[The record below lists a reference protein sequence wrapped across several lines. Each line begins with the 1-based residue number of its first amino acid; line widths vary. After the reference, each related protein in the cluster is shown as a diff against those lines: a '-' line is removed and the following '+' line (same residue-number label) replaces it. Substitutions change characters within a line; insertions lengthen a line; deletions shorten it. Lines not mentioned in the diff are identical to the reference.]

1 MKRYMKYAVTLAV
14 MICMG
19 TSAEAECEEKYDDR
33 PHHPVVTD
41 STINHTFTADNYAD
55 NGTDVHNAP
64 NEVAEIPNVVPIV
77 PETPVVSEVPAVPE
91 KPIVPEAP
99 AVQED
104 VPKEVPSSE
113 AIDNRIKNSSYIK
126 VKTTGNSAESEEA
139 AVKEAKKTAVEKVI
153 QQLLKKG
160 DYEENTLDSLAGEYE
175 KYIINYNVV
184 NTEAGENNISV
195 DIWSNVSLDKLKT
208 DIKAYEKNKI
218 KVNIPVI
225 SEVNIS
231 EPDVADIP
239 EAKVIEAEQLPK
251 PAGEPVREIMPEL
264 VKENTSE
271 KIIDRM

>member
-19 TSAEAECEEKYDDR
+19 TSAEAECEEKYNDR

-64 NEVAEIPNVVPIV
+64 NVAAEIPNVVPIV
-77 PETPVVSEVPAVPE
+77 PETPVVSEV
-91 KPIVPEAP
+91 P

-113 AIDNRIKNSSYIK
+113 AIDNRIKNGSYIK
-126 VKTTGNSAESEEA
+126 VKTTGNSVESEEA
-139 AVKEAKKTAVEKVI
+139 AIKEAQKLAVEKVV

-160 DYEENTLDSLAGEYE
+160 DYEENTLDSLAVEYE

-231 EPDVADIP
+231 EPNVADIP
-239 EAKVIEAEQLPK
+239 EANVIEAEQLPK

-264 VKENTSE
+264 VKENTGE
-271 KIIDRM
+271 KITDKM

>member
-19 TSAEAECEEKYDDR
+19 TSAEAECEEKYNDR

-41 STINHTFTADNYAD
+41 SKINHTFTADNYAD

-64 NEVAEIPNVVPIV
+64 NVAAEIPNVVPIV
-77 PETPVVSEVPAVPE
+77 PES
-91 KPIVPEAP
+91 P

-104 VPKEVPSSE
+104 IPKEVPSSE
-113 AIDNRIKNSSYIK
+113 AIDNRIKNGSYIK
-126 VKTTGNSAESEEA
+126 VKTTGNSVESEEA
-139 AVKEAKKTAVEKVI
+139 AIKEAQKLAVEKVV

-160 DYEENTLDSLAGEYE
+160 DYEENTLDSLAVEYE

-231 EPDVADIP
+231 EPNVADIP
-239 EAKVIEAEQLPK
+239 EANVIEAEQLPK

-264 VKENTSE
+264 VKENTGE
-271 KIIDRM
+271 KITDKM

>member
-1 MKRYMKYAVTLAV
+1 MKRYMKYAVILAV

-19 TSAEAECEEKYDDR
+19 TSAEAECEEKYNDR

-64 NEVAEIPNVVPIV
+64 NVAAEIPNVVPIV
-77 PETPVVSEVPAVPE
+77 PETPVVSEV
-91 KPIVPEAP
+91 P

-113 AIDNRIKNSSYIK
+113 AIDNRIKNGSYIK
-126 VKTTGNSAESEEA
+126 VKTTGNSVESEEA
-139 AVKEAKKTAVEKVI
+139 AIKEAQKLAVEKVV

-160 DYEENTLDSLAGEYE
+160 DYEENTLDSLAVEYE

-231 EPDVADIP
+231 EPNVADIP
-239 EAKVIEAEQLPK
+239 EANVIEAEQLPK

-264 VKENTSE
+264 VKENTGE
-271 KIIDRM
+271 KIIDKM

>member
-19 TSAEAECEEKYDDR
+19 TSAEAECEEKYNDR

-64 NEVAEIPNVVPIV
+64 NVAAEIPNVVPIV
-77 PETPVVSEVPAVPE
+77 PES
-91 KPIVPEAP
+91 P

-113 AIDNRIKNSSYIK
+113 AIDNRIKNGSYIK
-126 VKTTGNSAESEEA
+126 VKTTGNSVESEEA
-139 AVKEAKKTAVEKVI
+139 AIKEAQKLAVEKVV

-160 DYEENTLDSLAGEYE
+160 DYEENTLDSLAVEYE

-231 EPDVADIP
+231 EPNVADIP
-239 EAKVIEAEQLPK
+239 EANVIEAEQLPK

-264 VKENTSE
+264 VKENTGE
-271 KIIDRM
+271 KITDKM

>member
-19 TSAEAECEEKYDDR
+19 TSAEAECEEKYNDR

-64 NEVAEIPNVVPIV
+64 NVAAEIPNVVPIV
-77 PETPVVSEVPAVPE
+77 RETPVVSEV
-91 KPIVPEAP
+91 P

-113 AIDNRIKNSSYIK
+113 AIDNRIKNGSYIK
-126 VKTTGNSAESEEA
+126 VKTTGNSVESEEA
-139 AVKEAKKTAVEKVI
+139 AIKEAQKLAVEKVV

-160 DYEENTLDSLAGEYE
+160 DYEENTLDSLAVEYE

-218 KVNIPVI
+218 KVNIP
-225 SEVNIS
+225 EVN
-231 EPDVADIP
+231 
-239 EAKVIEAEQLPK
+239 VIEAEQLPK

-264 VKENTSE
+264 VKENTGE
-271 KIIDRM
+271 KIIDKM

>member
-19 TSAEAECEEKYDDR
+19 TSAEAECEEKYNDR

-55 NGTDVHNAP
+55 NGTDAHNAP
-64 NEVAEIPNVVPIV
+64 NVAAEIPNVVPIV
-77 PETPVVSEVPAVPE
+77 PETPVVSEV
-91 KPIVPEAP
+91 P

-113 AIDNRIKNSSYIK
+113 AIDNRIKNGSYIK
-126 VKTTGNSAESEEA
+126 VKTTGNSVESEEA
-139 AVKEAKKTAVEKVI
+139 AIKEAQKLAVEKVV

-160 DYEENTLDSLAGEYE
+160 DYEENTLDSLAVEYE

-231 EPDVADIP
+231 EPNVADIP
-239 EAKVIEAEQLPK
+239 EANVIEAEQLPK

-264 VKENTSE
+264 VKENTGE
-271 KIIDRM
+271 KIIDKM

>member
-19 TSAEAECEEKYDDR
+19 TSAEAECEEKYNDR

-64 NEVAEIPNVVPIV
+64 NVAAEIPDVVPIV
-77 PETPVVSEVPAVPE
+77 PES
-91 KPIVPEAP
+91 P

-104 VPKEVPSSE
+104 IPKEVPSSE
-113 AIDNRIKNSSYIK
+113 AIDNRIKNGSYIK
-126 VKTTGNSAESEEA
+126 VKTTGNSVESEEA
-139 AVKEAKKTAVEKVI
+139 AIKEAQKLAVEKVV

-160 DYEENTLDSLAGEYE
+160 DYEENTLDSLAVEYE

-231 EPDVADIP
+231 EPNVADIP
-239 EAKVIEAEQLPK
+239 EANVIEAEQLPK

-264 VKENTSE
+264 VKENTGE
-271 KIIDRM
+271 KITDKM

>member
-19 TSAEAECEEKYDDR
+19 TSAEAECEEKYNDR

-64 NEVAEIPNVVPIV
+64 NVAAEIPNVVPIV
-77 PETPVVSEVPAVPE
+77 PETPVVSEV
-91 KPIVPEAP
+91 P

-113 AIDNRIKNSSYIK
+113 AIDNRIKNGSYIK
-126 VKTTGNSAESEEA
+126 VKTTGNSVESEEA
-139 AVKEAKKTAVEKVI
+139 AIKEAQKLAVEKVI

-160 DYEENTLDSLAGEYE
+160 DYEENTLDSLAVEYE

-218 KVNIPVI
+218 
-225 SEVNIS
+225 VNIS
-231 EPDVADIP
+231 EPNVADIP
-239 EAKVIEAEQLPK
+239 EVNVIEAEQLPK
-251 PAGEPVREIMPEL
+251 PSGEPVREIMPEL
-264 VKENTSE
+264 VKENTGE
-271 KIIDRM
+271 KIIDKM

>member
-19 TSAEAECEEKYDDR
+19 TSAEAECEEKYNDR

-64 NEVAEIPNVVPIV
+64 NVAAEIPNVVPIV
-77 PETPVVSEVPAVPE
+77 PES
-91 KPIVPEAP
+91 P

-104 VPKEVPSSE
+104 IPKEVPSSE
-113 AIDNRIKNSSYIK
+113 AIDNRIKNGSYIK
-126 VKTTGNSAESEEA
+126 VKTTGNSVESEEA
-139 AVKEAKKTAVEKVI
+139 AIKEAQKLAVEKVV

-160 DYEENTLDSLAGEYE
+160 DYEENTLDSLAVEYE

-231 EPDVADIP
+231 EPNVADIP
-239 EAKVIEAEQLPK
+239 EANVIEAEQLPK

-264 VKENTSE
+264 VKENTGE
-271 KIIDRM
+271 KITDKM

>member
-19 TSAEAECEEKYDDR
+19 TSAEAECEEKYNDR

-64 NEVAEIPNVVPIV
+64 NVAAEIPDVVPIV
-77 PETPVVSEVPAVPE
+77 PES
-91 KPIVPEAP
+91 P

-104 VPKEVPSSE
+104 VSKEVPSSE
-113 AIDNRIKNSSYIK
+113 AIDNRIKNGSYIK
-126 VKTTGNSAESEEA
+126 VKTTGNSVESEEA
-139 AVKEAKKTAVEKVI
+139 AIKEAQKLAVEKVV

-160 DYEENTLDSLAGEYE
+160 DYEENTLDSLAVEYE

-208 DIKAYEKNKI
+208 DIKAYEKNK

-231 EPDVADIP
+231 EPNVADIP
-239 EAKVIEAEQLPK
+239 EANVIEAEQLPK

-264 VKENTSE
+264 VKENTGE
-271 KIIDRM
+271 KIIDKM

>member
-19 TSAEAECEEKYDDR
+19 TSAEAECEEKYNDR

-41 STINHTFTADNYAD
+41 STINHTFTADNYGD

-64 NEVAEIPNVVPIV
+64 NVAAEIPDVVPIV
-77 PETPVVSEVPAVPE
+77 PETPVVSEV
-91 KPIVPEAP
+91 P

-113 AIDNRIKNSSYIK
+113 AIDNRIKNGSYIK
-126 VKTTGNSAESEEA
+126 VKTTGNSVESEEA
-139 AVKEAKKTAVEKVI
+139 AIKEAQKLAVEKVI

-160 DYEENTLDSLAGEYE
+160 DYEENTLDSLAVEYE

-218 KVNIPVI
+218 KVNI
-225 SEVNIS
+225 S
-231 EPDVADIP
+231 EPNVADIP
-239 EAKVIEAEQLPK
+239 EANVIEAEQLPK

-264 VKENTSE
+264 VKENTGE
-271 KIIDRM
+271 KIIDKM

>member
-19 TSAEAECEEKYDDR
+19 TSAEAECEEKYNDR

-64 NEVAEIPNVVPIV
+64 NVAAEIPDVVPIV
-77 PETPVVSEVPAVPE
+77 PES
-91 KPIVPEAP
+91 P

-104 VPKEVPSSE
+104 IPKEVPSSE
-113 AIDNRIKNSSYIK
+113 AIDNRIKNGSYIK
-126 VKTTGNSAESEEA
+126 VKTTGNSVESEEA
-139 AVKEAKKTAVEKVI
+139 AIKEAQKLAVEKVV

-160 DYEENTLDSLAGEYE
+160 DYEENTLDSLAVEYE

-208 DIKAYEKNKI
+208 DIKAYEKHKI

-231 EPDVADIP
+231 EPNVADIP
-239 EAKVIEAEQLPK
+239 EVNVIEAEQLPK

-264 VKENTSE
+264 VKENTGE
-271 KIIDRM
+271 KITDKM

>member
-19 TSAEAECEEKYDDR
+19 TSAEAECEEKYNDR

-64 NEVAEIPNVVPIV
+64 NVAAEIPNVVPIV
-77 PETPVVSEVPAVPE
+77 PETPVVSEV
-91 KPIVPEAP
+91 P

-113 AIDNRIKNSSYIK
+113 AIDNRIKNGSYIK
-126 VKTTGNSAESEEA
+126 VKTTGNSVESEEA
-139 AVKEAKKTAVEKVI
+139 AIKEAQKLAVEKVI

-160 DYEENTLDSLAGEYE
+160 DYEENTLDSLAVEYE

-208 DIKAYEKNKI
+208 DIKAYE
-218 KVNIPVI
+218 NIPVI

-231 EPDVADIP
+231 EPNVADIP
-239 EAKVIEAEQLPK
+239 EVNVIEAEQLPK

-264 VKENTSE
+264 VKENTGE
-271 KIIDRM
+271 KIIDKM

>member
-19 TSAEAECEEKYDDR
+19 TSAEAECEEKYNDR

-64 NEVAEIPNVVPIV
+64 NVAAEIPNVVPIV
-77 PETPVVSEVPAVPE
+77 PETPVVSEV
-91 KPIVPEAP
+91 P

-113 AIDNRIKNSSYIK
+113 AIDNRIKNGSYIK
-126 VKTTGNSAESEEA
+126 VKTTGNSVESEEA
-139 AVKEAKKTAVEKVI
+139 AIKEAQKLAVEKVI

-160 DYEENTLDSLAGEYE
+160 DYEENTLDSLAVEYE

-208 DIKAYEKNKI
+208 DIKAYEKNK

-231 EPDVADIP
+231 EPNVADIP
-239 EAKVIEAEQLPK
+239 EANVIEAEQLPK

-264 VKENTSE
+264 VKENTGE
-271 KIIDRM
+271 KIIDKM

>member
-19 TSAEAECEEKYDDR
+19 TSAEAECEEKYNDR

-64 NEVAEIPNVVPIV
+64 NVAAEIPNVVPIV
-77 PETPVVSEVPAVPE
+77 PETPVVSEVPAV
-91 KPIVPEAP
+91 
-99 AVQED
+99 QED

-113 AIDNRIKNSSYIK
+113 AIDNRIKKGSYIK
-126 VKTTGNSAESEEA
+126 VKTTGNSVESEEA
-139 AVKEAKKTAVEKVI
+139 AIKEAQKLAVEKVV

-160 DYEENTLDSLAGEYE
+160 DYEENTLDSLAVEYE

-231 EPDVADIP
+231 EPNVADIP
-239 EAKVIEAEQLPK
+239 EANVIEAEQLPK

-264 VKENTSE
+264 VKENTGE
-271 KIIDRM
+271 KIIDKM

>member
-19 TSAEAECEEKYDDR
+19 TSAEAECEEKYNDR

-41 STINHTFTADNYAD
+41 STINHTFTADNYVD
-55 NGTDVHNAP
+55 NGTDAHNAP
-64 NEVAEIPNVVPIV
+64 NVAAEIPNVVPIV
-77 PETPVVSEVPAVPE
+77 TES
-91 KPIVPEAP
+91 P

-113 AIDNRIKNSSYIK
+113 AIDNRIKNGSYIK
-126 VKTTGNSAESEEA
+126 VKTTGNSVESEEA
-139 AVKEAKKTAVEKVI
+139 AIKEAQKLAVEKVV

-160 DYEENTLDSLAGEYE
+160 DYEENTLDSLAVEYE

-231 EPDVADIP
+231 EPNVADIP
-239 EAKVIEAEQLPK
+239 EANVIEAEQLPK

-264 VKENTSE
+264 VKENTGE
-271 KIIDRM
+271 KIIDKM

>member
-19 TSAEAECEEKYDDR
+19 TSAEAECEEKYNDR

-64 NEVAEIPNVVPIV
+64 NVAAEIPNVVPIV
-77 PETPVVSEVPAVPE
+77 PETPVVSEV
-91 KPIVPEAP
+91 P

-113 AIDNRIKNSSYIK
+113 AIDNRIKNGSYIK
-126 VKTTGNSAESEEA
+126 VKTTGNSVESEEA
-139 AVKEAKKTAVEKVI
+139 AIKEAQKLAVEKVI

-160 DYEENTLDSLAGEYE
+160 DYEENTLDSLAVEYE

-231 EPDVADIP
+231 EPNVADIP
-239 EAKVIEAEQLPK
+239 EVNVIEAEQLPK
-251 PAGEPVREIMPEL
+251 PSGEPVREIMPEL
-264 VKENTSE
+264 VKENTGE
-271 KIIDRM
+271 KIIDKM

>member
-19 TSAEAECEEKYDDR
+19 TSAEAECEEKYNDR

-55 NGTDVHNAP
+55 NGTDAHNAP
-64 NEVAEIPNVVPIV
+64 NVAAEIPNVVPIV
-77 PETPVVSEVPAVPE
+77 PETPVVPE
-91 KPIVPEAP
+91 SP

-113 AIDNRIKNSSYIK
+113 AIDNRIKNGSYIK
-126 VKTTGNSAESEEA
+126 VKTTGNSVESEEA
-139 AVKEAKKTAVEKVI
+139 AIKEAQKLAVEKVI

-160 DYEENTLDSLAGEYE
+160 DYEENTLDSLAVEYE

-231 EPDVADIP
+231 EPNVADIP
-239 EAKVIEAEQLPK
+239 EANVIEAEQLPK

-264 VKENTSE
+264 VKENTGE
-271 KIIDRM
+271 KIIDKM

>member
-1 MKRYMKYAVTLAV
+1 MKRYMKYAVILAV

-19 TSAEAECEEKYDDR
+19 TSAEAECEEKYNDR

-64 NEVAEIPNVVPIV
+64 NVAAEIPNVVPIV
-77 PETPVVSEVPAVPE
+77 RETPVVSEV
-91 KPIVPEAP
+91 P

-113 AIDNRIKNSSYIK
+113 AIDNRIKNGSYIK
-126 VKTTGNSAESEEA
+126 VKTTGNSVESEEA
-139 AVKEAKKTAVEKVI
+139 AIKEAQKLAVEKVV

-160 DYEENTLDSLAGEYE
+160 DYEENTLDSLAVEYE

-218 KVNIPVI
+218 KVNIP
-225 SEVNIS
+225 EVN
-231 EPDVADIP
+231 
-239 EAKVIEAEQLPK
+239 VIEAEQLPK

-264 VKENTSE
+264 VKENTGE
-271 KIIDRM
+271 KIIDKM

>member
-19 TSAEAECEEKYDDR
+19 TSAEAECEEKYNDR

-55 NGTDVHNAP
+55 NGTDAHNAP
-64 NEVAEIPNVVPIV
+64 NVAAEIPNVVPIV
-77 PETPVVSEVPAVPE
+77 PETPVVPE
-91 KPIVPEAP
+91 SP

-113 AIDNRIKNSSYIK
+113 AIDNRIKNGSYIK
-126 VKTTGNSAESEEA
+126 VKTTGNSVESEEA
-139 AVKEAKKTAVEKVI
+139 AIKEAQKLAVEKVV

-160 DYEENTLDSLAGEYE
+160 DYEENTLDSLAVEYE

-195 DIWSNVSLDKLKT
+195 DIWANVSLDKLKT

-218 KVNIPVI
+218 
-225 SEVNIS
+225 VNIS
-231 EPDVADIP
+231 EPNVADIP
-239 EAKVIEAEQLPK
+239 EANVIEAEQLPK
-251 PAGEPVREIMPEL
+251 PSGEPVREIMPEL
-264 VKENTSE
+264 VKENTGE
-271 KIIDRM
+271 KIIDKM

>member
-19 TSAEAECEEKYDDR
+19 TSAEAECEEKYNDR

-64 NEVAEIPNVVPIV
+64 NVAAEIPNVVPIV
-77 PETPVVSEVPAVPE
+77 PETPVVSEV
-91 KPIVPEAP
+91 P

-113 AIDNRIKNSSYIK
+113 AIDNRIKNGSYIK
-126 VKTTGNSAESEEA
+126 VKTTGNSVESEEA
-139 AVKEAKKTAVEKVI
+139 AIKEAQKLAVEKVV

-160 DYEENTLDSLAGEYE
+160 DYEENTLDSLAVEYE

-231 EPDVADIP
+231 EPNVADIP
-239 EAKVIEAEQLPK
+239 EANVIEAEQLPK

-264 VKENTSE
+264 VKENTGE
-271 KIIDRM
+271 KIIDKM

>member
-19 TSAEAECEEKYDDR
+19 TSAEAECEEKYNDR

-64 NEVAEIPNVVPIV
+64 NVAAEIPNVVPIV
-77 PETPVVSEVPAVPE
+77 PETPVVSEV
-91 KPIVPEAP
+91 P

-113 AIDNRIKNSSYIK
+113 AIDNRIKNGSYIK
-126 VKTTGNSAESEEA
+126 VKTTGNSVESEEA
-139 AVKEAKKTAVEKVI
+139 AIKEAQKLAVEKVI

-160 DYEENTLDSLAGEYE
+160 DYEENTLDSLAVEYE

-231 EPDVADIP
+231 EPNVADIP
-239 EAKVIEAEQLPK
+239 EANVIEAEQLPK

-264 VKENTSE
+264 VKENTGE
-271 KIIDRM
+271 KIIDKM

>member
-19 TSAEAECEEKYDDR
+19 TSAEAECEEKYNDR

-64 NEVAEIPNVVPIV
+64 NVAAEIPNVVPIV
-77 PETPVVSEVPAVPE
+77 PETPVVSEV
-91 KPIVPEAP
+91 P

-113 AIDNRIKNSSYIK
+113 AIDNRIKNGSYIK
-126 VKTTGNSAESEEA
+126 VKTTGNSVESEEA
-139 AVKEAKKTAVEKVI
+139 AIKEAQKLAVEKVI

-160 DYEENTLDSLAGEYE
+160 DYEENTLDSLAVEYE

-218 KVNIPVI
+218 
-225 SEVNIS
+225 VNIS
-231 EPDVADIP
+231 EPNVADIP
-239 EAKVIEAEQLPK
+239 EVNVIEAEQLPK

-264 VKENTSE
+264 VKENTGE
-271 KIIDRM
+271 KIIDKM

>member
-19 TSAEAECEEKYDDR
+19 TSAEAECEEKYNDR

-41 STINHTFTADNYAD
+41 STINHTFTADNYGD

-64 NEVAEIPNVVPIV
+64 NVAAEIPNVVPIV
-77 PETPVVSEVPAVPE
+77 PETPVVSEV
-91 KPIVPEAP
+91 P

-113 AIDNRIKNSSYIK
+113 AIDNRIKNGSYIK
-126 VKTTGNSAESEEA
+126 VKTTGNSVESEEA
-139 AVKEAKKTAVEKVI
+139 AIKEAQKLAVEKVV

-160 DYEENTLDSLAGEYE
+160 DYEENTLDSLAVEYE

-231 EPDVADIP
+231 EPNVADIP
-239 EAKVIEAEQLPK
+239 EVNVIEAEQLPK
-251 PAGEPVREIMPEL
+251 PAGEPVRELMPEL
-264 VKENTSE
+264 VKENTGE
-271 KIIDRM
+271 KIIDKM

>member
-19 TSAEAECEEKYDDR
+19 TSAEAECEEKYNDR

-64 NEVAEIPNVVPIV
+64 NVAAEIPNVVPIV
-77 PETPVVSEVPAVPE
+77 PETPVVSEV
-91 KPIVPEAP
+91 P

-113 AIDNRIKNSSYIK
+113 AIDNRIKNGSYIK
-126 VKTTGNSAESEEA
+126 VKTTGNSVESEEA
-139 AVKEAKKTAVEKVI
+139 AIKEAQKLAVEKVI

-160 DYEENTLDSLAGEYE
+160 DYEENTLDSLAVEYE

-231 EPDVADIP
+231 EPNVADIP
-239 EAKVIEAEQLPK
+239 EANVIEAEQLPK
-251 PAGEPVREIMPEL
+251 PSGEPVREIMPEL
-264 VKENTSE
+264 VKENTGE
-271 KIIDRM
+271 KIIDKM

>member
-19 TSAEAECEEKYDDR
+19 TSAEAECEEKYNDR

-41 STINHTFTADNYAD
+41 STINHTFTADNYGD

-64 NEVAEIPNVVPIV
+64 NVAAEIPNVVPIV
-77 PETPVVSEVPAVPE
+77 PETPVVSEV
-91 KPIVPEAP
+91 P

-113 AIDNRIKNSSYIK
+113 AIDNRIKNGSYIK
-126 VKTTGNSAESEEA
+126 VKTTGNSVESEEA
-139 AVKEAKKTAVEKVI
+139 AIKEAQKLAVEKVV

-160 DYEENTLDSLAGEYE
+160 DYEENTLDSLAVEYE

-231 EPDVADIP
+231 EPNVADIP
-239 EAKVIEAEQLPK
+239 EANVIEAEQLPK

-264 VKENTSE
+264 VKENTGE
-271 KIIDRM
+271 KIIDKM